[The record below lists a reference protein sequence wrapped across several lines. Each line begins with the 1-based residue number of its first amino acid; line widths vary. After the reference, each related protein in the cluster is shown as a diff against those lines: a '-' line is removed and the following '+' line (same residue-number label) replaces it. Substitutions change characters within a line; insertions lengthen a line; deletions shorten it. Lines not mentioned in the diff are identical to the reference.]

1 MNNSVYS
8 EIKKEYE
15 LKRQKAEND
24 AQKRKKDLIEL
35 YPEYVKYEE
44 ELNTFAIEQAKLM
57 LTKTGID
64 RQIAEENFELKLKEL
79 KQNIEKFLLSHGFSK
94 NYLEPK
100 FECIKCNDTG
110 IMQVDGRYKKCSCF
124 VQKLVNITYR
134 QSNML
139 RLEEENFNTFDTCY
153 FSNTP
158 NKEKY
163 GSDKSPLENIL
174 NIKKIAIEFCNN
186 IQNPLQK
193 NLLLIGN
200 TGTGKTFMSN
210 AIAHKAINMG
220 YTVLYQTSPILMD
233 MMLDSKI
240 KGSKDEALKEKYE
253 QIFDVDLLI
262 IDDLGTETLNSM
274 KFTELFNIIN
284 TRLLKNKKTII
295 STNLV
300 LPELAEQYDARV
312 MSRLIGNYIICK
324 FFGEDIRL
332 KKKKIGEK

>member
-1 MNNSVYS
+1 MYNSVYG
-8 EIKKEYE
+8 EIEREYE
-15 LKRQKAEND
+15 KKRTKAIAEAD
-24 AQKRKKDLIEL
+24 KRKKDLIEL
-35 YPEYVKYEE
+35 YPEYAALED
-44 ELNTFAIEQAKLM
+44 ELNSYAIRQAKAVIM
-57 LTKTGID
+57 KSGID
-64 RQIAEENFELKLKEL
+64 RQVITDNLETKINELKSSM
-79 KQNIEKFLLSHGFSK
+79 EKFLVNHGMPK
-94 NYLEPK
+94 DYLKPN
-100 FECIKCNDTG
+100 FECKKCGDTG
-110 IMQVDGRYKKCSCF
+110 YIEENGVAKKCSCM
-124 VQKLVNITYR
+124 VQKLVNITYK

-139 RLEEENFNTFDTCY
+139 KLKEENFNTFDTCY

-174 NIKKIAIEFCNN
+174 NIKKIAIDFSNN
-186 IQNPLQK
+186 ITNPEQK
-193 NLLLIGN
+193 SLLLIGN

-210 AIAHKAINMG
+210 AIAARVIQNG
-220 YTVLYQTSPILMD
+220 YSVLYQTAPILMD

-240 KGSKDEALKEKYE
+240 RGSKEESLKDKYE

-284 TRLLKNKKTII
+284 TRLLKNKKTVI

-324 FFGEDIRL
+324 FYGDDIRL
-332 KKKKIGEK
+332 KKKKMQER

>member
-1 MNNSVYS
+1 MYNSVYG
-8 EIKKEYE
+8 EIEREYE
-15 LKRQKAEND
+15 KKRTKAIAEAD
-24 AQKRKKDLIEL
+24 KRKKDLIEL
-35 YPEYVKYEE
+35 YPEYAALED
-44 ELNTFAIEQAKLM
+44 ELNSYAIRQAKAVIM
-57 LTKTGID
+57 KSGID
-64 RQIAEENFELKLKEL
+64 RQVITDNLETKINELKSSM
-79 KQNIEKFLLSHGFSK
+79 EKFLVNRGMPK
-94 NYLEPK
+94 DYLKPN
-100 FECIKCNDTG
+100 FECKKCGDTG
-110 IMQVDGRYKKCSCF
+110 YIEENGAAKKCSCM
-124 VQKLVNITYR
+124 VQKLVNITYK

-139 RLEEENFNTFDTCY
+139 KLKEENFNTFDTCY

-174 NIKKIAIEFCNN
+174 NIKKIAIDFSNN
-186 IQNPLQK
+186 ITNPEQK
-193 NLLLIGN
+193 SLLLIGN

-210 AIAHKAINMG
+210 AIAARVIQNG
-220 YTVLYQTSPILMD
+220 YSVLYQTAPILMD

-240 KGSKDEALKEKYE
+240 RGSKEESLKDKYE

-284 TRLLKNKKTII
+284 TRLLKNKKTVI

-324 FFGEDIRL
+324 FYGDDIRL
-332 KKKKIGEK
+332 KKKKMQER

>member
-1 MNNSVYS
+1 MYNSVYG
-8 EIKKEYE
+8 EIEREYE
-15 LKRQKAEND
+15 KKRTKAIAEAD
-24 AQKRKKDLIEL
+24 KRKKDLIEL
-35 YPEYVKYEE
+35 YPEYAALED
-44 ELNTFAIEQAKLM
+44 ELNSYAIRQAKAVIM
-57 LTKTGID
+57 KSGID
-64 RQIAEENFELKLKEL
+64 RQVITDNLETKINELKSSM
-79 KQNIEKFLLSHGFSK
+79 EKFLVNHGMPK
-94 NYLEPK
+94 DYLKPN
-100 FECIKCNDTG
+100 FECKKCGDTG
-110 IMQVDGRYKKCSCF
+110 HIEENGVAKKCSCM
-124 VQKLVNITYR
+124 VQKLVNITYK

-139 RLEEENFNTFDTCY
+139 KLKEENFSTFDTCY

-174 NIKKIAIEFCNN
+174 NIKKIAIDFSNN
-186 IQNPLQK
+186 ITNPEQK
-193 NLLLIGN
+193 SLLLIGN

-210 AIAHKAINMG
+210 AIAARVIQNG
-220 YTVLYQTSPILMD
+220 YSVLYQTAPILMD

-240 KGSKDEALKEKYE
+240 RGSKEESLKDKYE

-284 TRLLKNKKTII
+284 TRLLKNKKTVI

-324 FFGEDIRL
+324 FYGDDIRL
-332 KKKKIGEK
+332 KKKKMQER